1 VHLTPHPFFRLPIL
15 ILDKIN
21 PVIVIV
27 SIVGLV
33 LEFTPL
39 KHYVKLFNSI
49 IDLVFL
55 LDFIVRLIAFP
66 KKEYF
71 FKGYGWVDFLAAV
84 PGILFILEQIPGF
97 LGIFKVLRIG
107 RFFKIIRL
115 LRFLKL
121 FSFLRRMK
129 SDSLYVQNRIMQI
142 GVIVVLLGVVMIGFI
157 EFFFERHFERG
168 MQDKVPVYQQLTG
181 SFSQALQLLDPGAV
195 LGWRE
200 GNEYYRDMQTLMSEK
215 TYRYLGHEEDHILIQ
230 FDATHSAIFLDPNY
244 VHDRNRIVLTII
256 FSMIV
261 IMLFYMLYMGAVFA
275 KDMSVVTLINDSI
288 DADDYLLL
296 EDEGHKVQNPDGTYE
311 LNGHEDEIQALLKMI
326 NKLLHE
332 KKILGADPLAMA
344 SGEGLPSLDVE
355 EESGE
360 MENAGVDS
368 EAVEDLDLSDEGE
381 AEEDMSSPSTTA
393 SLAGMDAIRREL
405 AKLREDVAALSENLS
420 GQSRETAVQA
430 VRISARSIVDYLKKN
445 KISK

>member
-1 VHLTPHPFFRLPIL
+1 NPF
-15 ILDKIN
+15 
-21 PVIVIV
+21 IVIV

-39 KHYVKLFNSI
+39 KHWNAFYFFDIKFFNSI

-55 LDFIVRLIAFP
+55 LDFIVRIIAFP

-84 PGILFILEQIPGF
+84 PGILFLLEQIPGF
-97 LGIFKVLRIG
+97 MGIFKVLRIG

-142 GVIVVLLGVVMIGFI
+142 GVIVVLMGVVMIGFV
-157 EFFFERHFERG
+157 EFFFERHFIRG

-195 LGWRE
+195 RGWRE
-200 GNEYYRDMQTLMSEK
+200 GNEYYRDMQTLMNEK
-215 TYRYLGHEEDHILIQ
+215 TYRYLGHQEDYLLVV
-230 FDATHSAIFLDPNY
+230 FDATHSAVFYDISYIN
-244 VHDRNRIVLTII
+244 DRNRIVLTII
-256 FSMIV
+256 FAMIV

-296 EDEGHKVQNPDGTYE
+296 EDEGHKVQNPDGTFE

-332 KKILGADPLAMA
+332 KKILGADPLAMT
-344 SGEGLPSLDVE
+344 SGEGLPSLDVGNDAGE
-355 EESGE
+355 EAGE
-360 MENAGVDS
+360 MENAETAPSVDS
-368 EAVEDLDLSDEGE
+368 EMPEELDLSDESE
-381 AEEDMSSPSTTA
+381 AEVAAASSEPSTA
-393 SLAGMDAIRREL
+393 SLAGIDAIRREI